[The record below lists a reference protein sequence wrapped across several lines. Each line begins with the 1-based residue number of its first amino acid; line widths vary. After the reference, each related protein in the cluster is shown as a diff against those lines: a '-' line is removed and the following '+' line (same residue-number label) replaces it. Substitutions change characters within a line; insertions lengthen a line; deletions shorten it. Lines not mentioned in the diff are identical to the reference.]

1 MNGLVPAA
9 STVLFIMLIHSN
21 TGSGA
26 AAVAGRGLT
35 AVPLSSKANIIAI
48 PKNFLMGSPLLGEGD
63 FG

>member
-1 MNGLVPAA
+1 
-9 STVLFIMLIHSN
+9 MLIHSN

-35 AVPLSSKANIIAI
+35 AVPLSSKAHIIAI
-48 PKNFLMGSPLLGEGD
+48 PKNFLMGSPLLGKGD